1 MEHSVLN
8 ALISVVV
15 VVIVIAVIFIFFLI
29 VLVIEPETDVLVE
42 SYIEVVRGT
51 TSNRYW
57 YAVAVQVVRRG
68 ISSSLR
74 ELAYLLSN
82 YK

>member
-57 YAVAVQVVRRG
+57 YPVAVVGFGEGR
-68 ISSSLR
+68 S
-74 ELAYLLSN
+74 LLSN
-82 YK
+82 PIRDKDQP